1 MAVDKPSASTPLPA
15 SEMHSNAPTLPA
27 GFAYNAQN
35 WLVMQPAGQDSPVK
49 ICSWLQVAA
58 RTRDPQGD
66 NYGYLLHWL
75 DDDNRHRYWAMP
87 AELLAGDGSEYRRI
101 LLSRGMRLSNS
112 VKARQLLSLF
122 IQQMGELAT
131 QKAVS
136 VNCIGW
142 HHHAYVHPR
151 LTFYPS
157 EHSNN
162 PRMVLQTMHPIEGFI
177 QQGSSDSWRQHV
189 GRYCLDNPL
198 LIVGVCAALAA
209 PLLHLCGVD
218 GFGLHLDG
226 ASSTGKTAALY
237 PALSVWGEPNQLR
250 HSWRATANGLE
261 GTALAHNDALL
272 ALDEM
277 GEVDPKEAGDV
288 AYMLAN
294 GQGKTRAGKYGEMRL
309 PARWRLVFLSTGEVT
324 LESHLAS
331 IGKRVVVPAHPC
343 AHDIP
348 FVLNIKAGQQV
359 RVIDLSADAGAQMG
373 VFNHS
378 HGMNA
383 ADLADHLKQQSRQ
396 HYGSLALDWL
406 RYLTQHST
414 QVRPVFQNVRPRF
427 LASLPPEADGQVRRV
442 AEKFALLASACLL
455 AIQAKVLYWPTQS
468 VEAACLSQLN
478 QWILARGGV
487 AANEDQQ
494 AIRQVRSFIE
504 QHGESRF
511 TPKQTGYSSQV
522 RQRAGWLDTS
532 GPQTLY
538 LFYPTGWREA
548 TEGLSPDRAAKA
560 LMAAGYLVPDGNRPQ
575 RKVSLP
581 DNTRPR
587 MYCVKG
593 SILDD

>member
-1 MAVDKPSASTPLPA
+1 MAVDEPLAPTPLPA
-15 SEMHSNAPTLPA
+15 NEINNNAPTLPP
-27 GFAYNAQN
+27 GFAYNPQN

-131 QKAVS
+131 QKAIS

-142 HHHAYVHPR
+142 HHNAYVHPR

-218 GFGLHLDG
+218 GFGLHLYG

-288 AYMLAN
+288 AYMHSA
-294 GQGKTRAGKYGEMRL
+294 
-309 PARWRLVFLSTGEVT
+309 
-324 LESHLAS
+324 
-331 IGKRVVVPAHPC
+331 
-343 AHDIP
+343 
-348 FVLNIKAGQQV
+348 QV
-359 RVIDLSADAGAQMG
+359 C
-373 VFNHS
+373 
-378 HGMNA
+378 
-383 ADLADHLKQQSRQ
+383 
-396 HYGSLALDWL
+396 
-406 RYLTQHST
+406 
-414 QVRPVFQNVRPRF
+414 PVFQNVRQRF
-427 LASLPPEADGQVRRV
+427 LASLPPESDGQVRRV
-442 AEKFALLASACLL
+442 AEKFALLASAGLL
-455 AIQAKVLYWPTQS
+455 AIQAKVLDWPAQS

-522 RQRAGWLDTS
+522 RQRAGWLGRSCASMRSRHTVHPEHNTS

>member
-1 MAVDKPSASTPLPA
+1 MSRVNSSRLSTSVNRDAISQISHSPDLPS
-15 SEMHSNAPTLPA
+15 
-27 GFAYNAQN
+27 GFAYNAQQ
-35 WLVMQPAGQDSPVK
+35 WLVMQPVGQDSPIK

-58 RTRDPQGD
+58 RTRDLQGE

-75 DDDNRHRYWAMP
+75 DDDDRYRYWAMP

-112 VKARQLLSLF
+112 LKARQLLSLF
-122 IQQMGELAT
+122 IQQMGELTT
-131 QKAVS
+131 QKAIS

-142 HHHAYVHPR
+142 HNMAYVHPHM
-151 LTFYPS
+151 TFYPS
-157 EHSNN
+157 QQQPVSK
-162 PRMVLQTMHPIEGFI
+162 MVLQTMHPIKGFI
-177 QQGSSDSWRQHV
+177 QQGNSDSWRQHV
-189 GRYCLDNPL
+189 GAYCLGNPL
-198 LIVGVCAALAA
+198 LMLGVCASLSA
-209 PLLHLCGVD
+209 PLLDLCGLD
-218 GFGLHLDG
+218 GFGLHLFG

-237 PALSVWGEPNQLR
+237 PALSIWGQPNQLR

-277 GEVDPKEAGDV
+277 GEVDPKDASDV

-331 IGKRVVVPAHPC
+331 VGKRV
-343 AHDIP
+343 
-348 FVLNIKAGQQV
+348 KAGQQV
-359 RVIDLSADAGAQMG
+359 RVIDLSADAGEGMG
-373 VFNHS
+373 VFTQNY
-378 HGMNA
+378 GMNPS
-383 ADLADHLKQQSRQ
+383 DLADQIKQQSCQ
-396 HYGSLALDWL
+396 HFGSLALDWL
-406 RYLTQHST
+406 GYLTQNSEH
-414 QVRPVFQNVRPRF
+414 VRPFFQCVRQRF
-427 LASLPPEADGQVRRV
+427 LTSLPTDADGQVRRV
-442 AEKFALLASACLL
+442 AEKFALLASAGLL
-455 AIQAKVLYWPTQS
+455 AIEAKILDWPAEQT
-468 VEAACLSQLN
+468 EMACLSVLN
-478 QWILARGGV
+478 QWIRTRGGV

-504 QHGESRF
+504 EHGESRF
-511 TPKQTGYSSQV
+511 TPKQTGFVGQI
-522 RQRAGWLDTS
+522 RQRAGWIDRT

-548 TEGLSPDRAAKA
+548 TMGLSPDRAAKA
-560 LMAAGYLVPDGNRPQ
+560 LMAAGYLVPDGHRPQ

-593 SILDD
+593 NILDD

>member
-1 MAVDKPSASTPLPA
+1 MNN
-15 SEMHSNAPTLPA
+15 NAPTLPP

-122 IQQMGELAT
+122 IQQMGGLAT
-131 QKAVS
+131 QKAIS

-162 PRMVLQTMHPIEGFI
+162 PRMVLQTMYPIEGFI
-177 QQGSSDSWRQHV
+177 QQGSSDSWQQQV
-189 GRYCLDNPL
+189 GRFCLDNPL

-218 GFGLHLDG
+218 GFGLHLYG

-237 PALSVWGEPNQLR
+237 PALSEWGEPNQLR

-331 IGKRVVVPAHPC
+331 IGKRV
-343 AHDIP
+343 
-348 FVLNIKAGQQV
+348 KAGQQV

-373 VFNHS
+373 VFNQS

-406 RYLTQHST
+406 KFLTQHSA
-414 QVRPVFQNVRPRF
+414 QVRPVFQNVRQRF
-427 LASLPPEADGQVRRV
+427 LATLPIEADGQVRRV
-442 AEKFALLASACLL
+442 AEKFALLASAALL
-455 AIQAKVLYWPTQS
+455 AIQAKVLDWPTQS

-511 TPKQTGYSSQV
+511 TPKQTGYNCQV
-522 RQRAGWLDTS
+522 RQRAGWLDSTGS
-532 GPQTLY
+532 QTLY

>member
-1 MAVDKPSASTPLPA
+1 MAVDKPLASNQLPA
-15 SEMHSNAPTLPA
+15 SDMHSKVPTLPA

-35 WLVMQPAGQDSPVK
+35 WLVMHPAGQDSPVK

-131 QKAVS
+131 QKAIS

-142 HHHAYVHPR
+142 HQHAYVHPR

-177 QQGSSDSWRQHV
+177 QQGSSDSWRQQV

-218 GFGLHLDG
+218 GFGLHLYG

-331 IGKRVVVPAHPC
+331 IGKRV
-343 AHDIP
+343 
-348 FVLNIKAGQQV
+348 KAGQQV

-396 HYGSLALDWL
+396 HYGCLVLDWL
-406 RYLTQHST
+406 RYLTQHSA
-414 QVRPVFQNVRPRF
+414 QVRPVFQNVRQRF

-442 AEKFALLASACLL
+442 AEKFALLASAGLL
-455 AIQAKVLYWPTQS
+455 AIQAKVLDWPAQS

-522 RQRAGWLDTS
+522 RQRAGWLDST

-560 LMAAGYLVPDGNRPQ
+560 LMAAGYLIPDGNRPQ